1 MDRTDALERLDAILP
16 SDGGKDP
23 LIVSVCVIAGTA
35 GAGKTSLALRWAHQ
49 AKGWFPDGQLYV
61 NLRGY
66 DPGEPVAAHEAL
78 HRFLTALGTPAATI
92 PADPDAAA
100 ALYRSMLSGRRM
112 LVVLDNAA
120 TVAQV
125 RPLLPGNSHCLVVVT
140 SRGRLSGLSIRDGA
154 ERITLGTLPETEA
167 VALLHA
173 VTAGHR
179 PADDSRN
186 LAELAQLCARL
197 PLALRI
203 AAERAATHP
212 HMGIDELIEDLRD
225 ESALWDALSTGDE
238 VEADAVRTVFAWSY
252 RALSAD
258 AARLF
263 RLLGLHP
270 GPEFGLAAATA
281 LSALPIR
288 RTRQLLDVLV
298 GAHLLEQ
305 TALDRYEFHDL
316 LRAYAAEQAKAEE
329 PPRARL
335 AALRRLLDWYVYAA
349 DAAMTLLW
357 PHHKRLGLGQPPP
370 DVNVPGFVDYEQ
382 AVDWA
387 EREQANVVAA
397 VRVAER
403 EGLDRY
409 VSWLADLVWSARAP
423 SAVIPDLLPV
433 MEQGLRAA
441 RRSGDREAEARLLE
455 ALGLGNRMANR
466 LSASREF
473 LDAALTLRRELGDRR
488 GEAAALNALGL
499 LDARTRR
506 LDAADG
512 HFLRAGAVYREVDEG
527 RLEIVALSNLAAS
540 RLQAG
545 RLDEAARDARRAL
558 EFHREAGNK
567 RSIGNA
573 LRILSA
579 LHLDRGEPLEALRTA
594 DEAIAIALELRN
606 TTLEGYWLLARA
618 DALRALRRFGEAL
631 EAGQRSAVLHGRLGD
646 TSRAAMGWHGV
657 GETYQ
662 AMGRPAD
669 AEPFHRMAVEAHHAL
684 GETWHAAVALDGL
697 ARAVQEDHPAQA
709 VAHWDEA
716 IGLIAEYRDD
726 RAVAFRDRMIR
737 ARQQASHGGV

>member
-16 SDGGKDP
+16 GDGANDP

-49 AKGWFPDGQLYV
+49 AKSWFPDGQLYV

-78 HRFLTALGTPAATI
+78 HRFLTALGTPAAAI
-92 PADPDAAA
+92 PADQEAAA

-112 LVVLDNAA
+112 LVLLDNAA

-125 RPLLPGNSHCLVVVT
+125 RPLLPGNSRCLVVVT

-167 VALLHA
+167 VALLRA
-173 VTAGHR
+173 VTAGYR
-179 PADDSRN
+179 PADDSRK

-238 VEADAVRTVFAWSY
+238 AEADAVRTVFAWSY
-252 RALSAD
+252 RALSSD

-270 GPEFGLAAATA
+270 GPDFGLGAARA
-281 LSALPIR
+281 LSALPVR

-305 TALDRYEFHDL
+305 TAPDRCEFHDL
-316 LRAYAAEQAKAEE
+316 LRAYAAEQAKIDE
-329 PPRARL
+329 PPPARL

-349 DAAMTLLW
+349 DAAQELLW
-357 PHHKRLGLGQPPP
+357 PNHKRLGLDQPPP
-370 DVNVPGFVDYEQ
+370 NTDVPEFSDYDQ

-397 VRVAER
+397 VRVAEK
-403 EGLDRY
+403 ENLDSY
-409 VSWLADLVWSARAP
+409 
-423 SAVIPDLLPV
+423 
-433 MEQGLRAA
+433 
-441 RRSGDREAEARLLE
+441 
-455 ALGLGNRMANR
+455 
-466 LSASREF
+466 
-473 LDAALTLRRELGDRR
+473 
-488 GEAAALNALGL
+488 
-499 LDARTRR
+499 
-506 LDAADG
+506 
-512 HFLRAGAVYREVDEG
+512 
-527 RLEIVALSNLAAS
+527 VALSNLATS

-545 RLDEAARDARRAL
+545 RLDEAAHDARRAL
-558 EFHREAGNK
+558 AFHREAGNK

-579 LHLDRGEPLEALRTA
+579 VHLDRGEPLEALRAA
-594 DEAIAIALELRN
+594 DEAVDIALELRN
-606 TTLEGYWLLARA
+606 TTVEGYWLLAQA
-618 DALRALRRFGEAL
+618 DALRALGRFGEAL
-631 EAGQRSAVLHGRLGD
+631 EAGQRSAALHRRLGD
-646 TSRAAMGWHGV
+646 TSREAMGWHGV

-697 ARAVQEDHPAQA
+697 ARATQEDHPSQA

-726 RAVAFRDRMIR
+726 RAVAFRERMLR
-737 ARQQASHGGV
+737 AQRQASHGAV